1 MTRKQIKERLKM
13 YGYKMIKPSWFR
25 GDDGNCAIFIAY
37 DEAGGVCYQFYINW
51 ETKKARK
58 QMLSDVQVFEPHDIA
73 YIFW

>member
-37 DEAGGVCYQFYINW
+37 DENGICHQFYINW
-51 ETKKARK
+51 ELKKARR
-58 QMLSDVQVFEPHDIA
+58 QMLSDVQVLKPCDVAHM
-73 YIFW
+73 FW